1 MRPPGLH
8 LCGIVA
14 LAFMV
19 SPIHAASKSSSAKP
33 KTPAKSSTVKAD
45 TAKSKSGK
53 DSDATEHVVK
63 KGETLWSISQKY
75 STSVGEVMEL
85 NKLPKEYVREGMKL
99 KIPPKGGLVDP
110 RTERR
115 KVHVVDD
122 DETFWSIAG
131 TYNVTPEAL
140 ANANPNVN
148 PNRLHPDMELIIP
161 PSDGSK
167 TAKPGT
173 PLKPAVTLKDPD
185 GESPADKSPVKPG
198 EVKPTAKPASTALAN
213 SSPASGKEYVIE
225 EGDTFYA
232 LGRKFGV
239 SMEAIL
245 AANPQVDPRRMKN
258 GTKIVIPDKVDKPV
272 KSPAGTAPAEEG
284 HAGSKSGT
292 EPASVPAAKPSA
304 PAPTTVAK
312 ITKPLPSI
320 PAPNTLPIP
329 KPKVTALASEQVKKQ
344 IVNPVSDKKGTNGN
358 TSPVVIAAPNVPPP
372 ETKPKVTV
380 NPPASTAADAP
391 PSAPVM
397 AKADKHEEK
406 TSDEHAPVANKG
418 NEASASSNPPAPVKT
433 VIAATGT
440 HEMASGKPQANTVGS
455 DGVIRSY
462 IVSDGETEGSIC
474 ESFGISK
481 EQLYEYNRLPATARL
496 KAGDEIMIPRVAK
509 IR

>member
-14 LAFMV
+14 LAFLV
-19 SPIHAASKSSSAKP
+19 SPIHAASKSSSAKS

-53 DSDATEHVVK
+53 DSDAKEHVVK

-131 TYNVTPEAL
+131 TYNISPEAL

-173 PLKPAVTLKDPD
+173 PLKQAVTLKDPD
-185 GESPADKSPVKPG
+185 GGGPADKSPLAKPG
-198 EVKPTAKPASTALAN
+198 DTKATAKPASPLAAEGG
-213 SSPASGKEYVIE
+213 PVTGKEYVIE

-239 SMEAIL
+239 TMEAIL

-258 GTKIVIPDKVDKPV
+258 GTKIVIPDKVEKPV
-272 KSPAGTAPAEEG
+272 KTAPGAPAAEEG
-284 HAGSKSGT
+284 HAGSKPGAT
-292 EPASVPAAKPSA
+292 EPAPIAKPPT

-312 ITKPLPSI
+312 VTKPLPAI
-320 PAPNTLPIP
+320 PGPDTLPIP
-329 KPKVTALASEQVKKQ
+329 KPKVTALTSEQVKKQ
-344 IVNPVSDKKGTNGN
+344 IVNPATEKKGTNGN
-358 TSPVVIAAPNVPPP
+358 TSPVVIAAPNMPAPAPV
-372 ETKPKVTV
+372 ELKPKV
-380 NPPASTAADAP
+380 NAPATAGADTP

-406 TSDEHAPVANKG
+406 TSDEHAPVATTPAAK
-418 NEASASSNPPAPVKT
+418 SSEPPAPVKP
-433 VIAATGT
+433 VVAASAPL
-440 HEMASGKPQANTVGS
+440 EMASGKPQTNTVGS

-462 IVSDGETEGSIC
+462 IVSDGESEGTIC
-474 ESFGISK
+474 EAFGISK

-496 KAGDEIMIPRVAK
+496 KSGDEIMIPRVAK

>member
-1 MRPPGLH
+1 M
-8 LCGIVA
+8 
-14 LAFMV
+14 
-19 SPIHAASKSSSAKP
+19 
-33 KTPAKSSTVKAD
+33 
-45 TAKSKSGK
+45 
-53 DSDATEHVVK
+53 
-63 KGETLWSISQKY
+63 
-75 STSVGEVMEL
+75 
-85 NKLPKEYVREGMKL
+85 
-99 KIPPKGGLVDP
+99 
-110 RTERR
+110 
-115 KVHVVDD
+115 
-122 DETFWSIAG
+122 
-131 TYNVTPEAL
+131 
-140 ANANPNVN
+140 N

-167 TAKPGT
+167 TAKPGV

-185 GESPADKSPVKPG
+185 GQSPADKPPVKPG
-198 EVKPTAKPASTALAN
+198 EVKPMTKPASTALAN

-239 SMEAIL
+239 PMEAIL

-258 GTKIVIPDKVDKPV
+258 GTKIVIPEKVDKPV
-272 KSPAGTAPAEEG
+272 KPPTGTAPAEEG
-284 HAGSKSGT
+284 HAGSKPGVT
-292 EPASVPAAKPSA
+292 EPVPTTKPPTAAQ
-304 PAPTTVAK
+304 TTVAK

-320 PAPNTLPIP
+320 PGPETLPIP

-372 ETKPKVTV
+372 APSETKPTV
-380 NPPASTAADAP
+380 NPPASGSVDAP

-418 NEASASSNPPAPVKT
+418 SDASSSPLPPAAIKT
-433 VIAATGT
+433 VPASIGT
-440 HEMASGKPQANTVGS
+440 HELASGKRQTNTVGS

-462 IVSDGETEGSIC
+462 IVSDGESEGTIC
-474 ESFGISK
+474 EAFGISK
-481 EQLYEYNRLPATARL
+481 EQLYEYNRLPASARL

>member
-14 LAFMV
+14 LACLV
-19 SPIHAASKSSSAKP
+19 SPIHAASKSSSAKT

-53 DSDATEHVVK
+53 DSDAKEHVVK

-131 TYNVTPEAL
+131 TYNISPEAL

-148 PNRLHPDMELIIP
+148 PNRLHPDMELVIP
-161 PSDGSK
+161 PSDGGK
-167 TAKPGT
+167 TAKSGM

-185 GESPADKSPVKPG
+185 NASPSEKPAL
-198 EVKPTAKPASTALAN
+198 KPSDSKAAAKPVAPTVAEN
-213 SSPASGKEYVIE
+213 GPVSGREYVIE

-232 LGRKFGV
+232 LGREFGV

-258 GTKIVIPDKVDKPV
+258 GTRIVIPDKAEKPS
-272 KSPAGTAPAEEG
+272 KPAPGAPAAEEG
-284 HAGSKSGT
+284 HAGSKPGT
-292 EPASVPAAKPSA
+292 AEPAPTAKPPTPA
-304 PAPTTVAK
+304 PAPATVAK
-312 ITKPLPSI
+312 LTKPLPA
-320 PAPNTLPIP
+320 PPGPNTLPIP
-329 KPKVTALASEQVKKQ
+329 KPKVTALNSEQVKKQ
-344 IVNPVSDKKGTNGN
+344 IVNPVAEKKGTNGT
-358 TSPVVIAAPNVPPP
+358 TSPVVIAAPNMPPP
-372 ETKPKVTV
+372 APVEPKPKS
-380 NPPASTAADAP
+380 NPPATAAADAP

-397 AKADKHEEK
+397 AKADMHEEK
-406 TSDEHAPVANKG
+406 TSDEHAPVATTPGAKG
-418 NEASASSNPPAPVKT
+418 SEPPAPVKP
-433 VIAATGT
+433 VIANAP
-440 HEMASGKPQANTVGS
+440 HEMASGKPQANTVGN

-462 IVSDGETEGSIC
+462 IVSDGESEGSIC
-474 ESFGISK
+474 EAFGISK

>member
-14 LAFMV
+14 LACLV

-53 DSDATEHVVK
+53 HSDAKEHVVK

-131 TYNVTPEAL
+131 EYNVTPEAL

-167 TAKPGT
+167 TAKSGA
-173 PLKPAVTLKDPD
+173 PLKPAVTLKDPGSD
-185 GESPADKSPVKPG
+185 LPADKSQVKPGDTKAPVKP
-198 EVKPTAKPASTALAN
+198 ASPLAAE
-213 SSPASGKEYVIE
+213 SGPVSGKEYVIE

-239 SMEAIL
+239 TMEAIL

-258 GTKIVIPDKVDKPV
+258 GTKIVIPDKVEKPT
-272 KSPAGTAPAEEG
+272 KTAPGAPAAEEG
-284 HAGSKSGT
+284 HAASKPGAT
-292 EPASVPAAKPSA
+292 EPAPTAKPPT

-312 ITKPLPSI
+312 VTKPLPSI
-320 PAPNTLPIP
+320 PGPETLPIP
-329 KPKVTALASEQVKKQ
+329 KPKVTALTSEQVKKQ
-344 IVNPVSDKKGTNGN
+344 IVNPVVEKKGTNGN

-372 ETKPKVTV
+372 APVEPKPKV
-380 NPPASTAADAP
+380 NAPATAAADAP

-406 TSDEHAPVANKG
+406 TSDEHAPVATT
-418 NEASASSNPPAPVKT
+418 SAAKSSEPPAPVKP
-433 VIAATGT
+433 VVAASAP
-440 HEMASGKPQANTVGS
+440 HELASGKPQSNTVGN

-462 IVSDGETEGSIC
+462 IVSDGESEGSIC
-474 ESFGISK
+474 EAFGISK